1 MSILSFSACFT
12 YLPHPGVRQA
22 RPRAQGTIDAQTVRL
37 AAGLLHIS
45 VCGFMKPEN
54 VFCFD
59 GLTLNIFLE
68 FDKSIIYCIDIS
80 EVKSLLAMLFLS
92 WILCCCLVLCGLFP
106 ESAVASIVLYYQIFS
121 QSSFKP

>member
-1 MSILSFSACFT
+1 
-12 YLPHPGVRQA
+12 
-22 RPRAQGTIDAQTVRL
+22 
-37 AAGLLHIS
+37 
-45 VCGFMKPEN
+45 MKPEQ